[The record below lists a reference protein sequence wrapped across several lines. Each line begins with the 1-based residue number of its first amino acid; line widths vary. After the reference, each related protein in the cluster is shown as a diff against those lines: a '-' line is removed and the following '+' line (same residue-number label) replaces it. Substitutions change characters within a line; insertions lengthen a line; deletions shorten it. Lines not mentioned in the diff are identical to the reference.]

1 VQFLGDVF
9 CLLYPIFLYS
19 GMRIS
24 NSELKYIRSL
34 SQKKTRLAEKKF
46 VLEGWRSLKEVLN
59 SSAKVDL
66 VAVLPRFLED
76 PDYENILVK
85 LKERKVPIKELNEA
99 DLNRVADTVH
109 AQGVVAIVQQKTY
122 SLDDDALRR
131 ASLVVAA
138 ESVRSADWFAADFVL
153 FGQGCVELYN
163 EKVVRST
170 VGSILHVPVVEGADL
185 PTTLTRLKRDGFSVI
200 AFSGDGKESYTDRR
214 QADRQVLVFGNE
226 AHGISREV
234 RDVSDAVVRIPRYG
248 KAESLNVGVAC
259 GIVLAH
265 VRESQRR
272 KKGD

>member
-1 VQFLGDVF
+1 
-9 CLLYPIFLYS
+9 
-19 GMRIS
+19 MRIS

-138 ESVRSADWFAADFVL
+138 ESVNDPGNLGSIVRSADWFAADFVL